1 VVAIVT
7 LIGLSFTLV
16 GVCAITTANAIKT
29 KTPNNSSGLIK
40 VFDFIMAYDKRHG
53 SRVSYS

>member
-1 VVAIVT
+1 

-53 SRVSYS
+53 SRASYS